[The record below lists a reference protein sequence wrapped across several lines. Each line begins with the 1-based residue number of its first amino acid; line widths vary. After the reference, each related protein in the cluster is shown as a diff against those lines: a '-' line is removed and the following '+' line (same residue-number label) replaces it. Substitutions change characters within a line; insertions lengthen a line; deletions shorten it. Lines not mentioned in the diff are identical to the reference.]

1 MDLDVFTFLLDAAF
15 HVVSAVASAFEFII
29 YFNRGLNVG
38 NIFSLFL
45 CALLFV
51 FHALEI
57 RYYQR
62 RITVRRMD

>member
-15 HVVSAVASAFEFII
+15 HVVSAVASALEFVL
-29 YFNRGLNVG
+29 YFNKGLSPGNV
-38 NIFSLFL
+38 FSLLL
-45 CALLFV
+45 CASLFV

-62 RITVRRMD
+62 RITVRRVD

>member
-1 MDLDVFTFLLDAAF
+1 MFTFLLDAAF

-29 YFNRGLNVG
+29 YFNRGLGSVG
-38 NIFSLFL
+38 NVFSLVL
-45 CALLFV
+45 CACLFV